1 MASVFGHAA
10 AALAL
15 GSAFRTAG
23 VPGRFWALG
32 VACAVLPDID
42 VVAFSFGIS
51 SRHVLGHR
59 GLTHSVLFA
68 VGVGTAVAW
77 LFVRGHPWRRARWRL
92 AAYFVVATAS
102 HGVLD
107 AMTNGGPGV
116 AFFAPID
123 DTRFFLPWR
132 PIVVSPIGLR
142 PFLGEW
148 GLAVVKSEL
157 RWVLIP
163 SVLFALAV
171 GAWRWSWRK
180 RHPVSAR

>member
-15 GSAFRTAG
+15 GTAFRTVDA
-23 VPGRFWALG
+23 PARFWALG

-42 VVAFSFGIS
+42 VAAFSFGIS
-51 SRHVLGHR
+51 PRHVLGHR
-59 GLTHSVLFA
+59 GITHSLLFA
-68 VGVGTAVAW
+68 AGVGTAVAW
-77 LFVRGHPWRRARWRL
+77 LFFRGQPWNHARWRL
-92 AAYFVVATAS
+92 AAYFVAATAS

-116 AFFAPID
+116 AFFAPIENA
-123 DTRFFLPWR
+123 RFFLPWR
-132 PIVVSPIGLR
+132 PIVVSPIGIR

-171 GAWRWSWRK
+171 ATWRRAWR
-180 RHPVSAR
+180 AR